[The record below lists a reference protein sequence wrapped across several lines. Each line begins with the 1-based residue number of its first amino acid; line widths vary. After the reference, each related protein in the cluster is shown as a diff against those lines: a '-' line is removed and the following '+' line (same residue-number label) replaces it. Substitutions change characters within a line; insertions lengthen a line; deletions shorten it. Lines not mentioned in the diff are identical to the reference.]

1 MNVSSAESLTPEEAV
16 ALTALS
22 ARRTWGAILGDYA
35 VIGGAVALVALISD
49 AAVIALAV
57 LLVARQQHALA
68 ILIHEG
74 VHYRLFRSKPLNDF
88 VARFLLSA
96 PLFLS
101 YEGYRRTHLDHHRY
115 TMTAR
120 DPDLRFVSGF
130 PISKRR
136 FSLSLLADCVG
147 ISYSFVLLHY
157 YRQALAAARTVPE
170 ALLAVVPGIG
180 LNGAALAGLWVSG
193 YGMLYLVCW
202 VIPMFCVLPLFLHL
216 RGILEHGGHKADRNP
231 MNCTWTVIN
240 GAQTFFIAPH
250 HINYHVEHHGYPA
263 VPHFN
268 LPKLH
273 VLLRKR
279 GVLPMRNVRSSYAS
293 ILRPLLHD

>member
-1 MNVSSAESLTPEEAV
+1 MNPSSAESLTPEETV
-16 ALTALS
+16 ALTELS
-22 ARRTWGAILGDYA
+22 ALRTWATILGDYA
-35 VIGGAVALVALISD
+35 VIGGAGTLAALVSHP
-49 AAVIALAV
+49 VVTALAV

-120 DPDLRFVSGF
+120 DPDLRFVSGL

-136 FSLSLLADCVG
+136 FSLSLLAAVVG
-147 ISYSFVLLHY
+147 IGYSFVVLHY
-157 YRQALAAARTVPE
+157 YRQAVAAARSMPE
-170 ALLAVVPGIG
+170 ALLGAVPGIG
-180 LNGAALAGLWVSG
+180 LNAAVLAGLWASG
-193 YGMLYLVCW
+193 YGMLYVVCW
-202 VIPMFCVLPLFLHL
+202 LAPMLCVLPLLLHL
-216 RGILEHGGHKADRNP
+216 RGILEHGGQKADPNP

-263 VPHFN
+263 VPHFH
-268 LPKLH
+268 LPRLH
-273 VLLRKR
+273 LLLRNR
-279 GVLPMRNVRSSYAS
+279 GALPMRNIRSSYAS